1 MQIAPRGS
9 KKKNE
14 KNVAQSKM
22 LTKVPQFAIMYSAQ
36 NRQQAARDTR
46 LHEAPVRPKQKAKAK
61 KQDVPSTNSVC
72 METVQEEDDD
82 YILV

>member
-1 MQIAPRGS
+1 
-9 KKKNE
+9 
-14 KNVAQSKM
+14 
-22 LTKVPQFAIMYSAQ
+22 MYSAQ

-46 LHEAPVRPKQKAKAK
+46 LHEAPVRLKPKAKAK
-61 KQDVPSTNSVC
+61 KQDVPSTKSVG

>member
-1 MQIAPRGS
+1 
-9 KKKNE
+9 
-14 KNVAQSKM
+14 M

-61 KQDVPSTNSVC
+61 KQPRP
-72 METVQEEDDD
+72 
-82 YILV
+82 

>member
-1 MQIAPRGS
+1 
-9 KKKNE
+9 
-14 KNVAQSKM
+14 M

-61 KQDVPSTNSVC
+61 KQDVPSTNSVG

-82 YILV
+82 YVVV

>member
-1 MQIAPRGS
+1 
-9 KKKNE
+9 
-14 KNVAQSKM
+14 
-22 LTKVPQFAIMYSAQ
+22 
-36 NRQQAARDTR
+36 
-46 LHEAPVRPKQKAKAK
+46 VRPKQKAKAK

>member
-1 MQIAPRGS
+1 
-9 KKKNE
+9 
-14 KNVAQSKM
+14 M

-46 LHEAPVRPKQKAKAK
+46 LHEAPVRLKPKTKAK